1 MNGWSELGAILGGGK
16 QLRQRAYDTGITQGA
31 RQADLLEQARTRR
44 DHNLGLQAVT
54 PQRIQSFIS
63 GNDPT
68 TGLPLDAE
76 VKASLQGQ
84 LLNGLL
90 HGGIDPRQLSGY
102 QKDQQGIGFRNDA
115 MTAATDPNVSLDS
128 LNRRLMVI
136 NGKPVD
142 LTHVADGVAY
152 NPMLDPHS
160 QTIDP
165 TQVGL
170 AEIMLRGAQ
179 AAQANAGARRN
190 DAQARLAS
198 TKADAGG
205 FAPNS
210 KDSKPTLPAISALGA
225 ALGQGY
231 DPKTGQVT
239 IPPEKMREFLA
250 WQADKAAT
258 DPRYNNGDY
267 ALQHYA
273 SEAPLGAGIHDQPE
287 DVGALSLDSM
297 MAPPGRAKA
306 GTKPA
311 SAEPAAVDPA
321 GPVKP
326 ASQAEFNALPPG
338 TLFINPSDGRL
349 MRKK

>member
-16 QLRQRAYDTGITQGA
+16 QLRQQAYDMGITQGA
-31 RQADLLEQARTRR
+31 RQADLLEQARARR
-44 DHNLGLQAVT
+44 DQNLGLQAIT
-54 PQRIQSFIS
+54 PEAVSAAQT
-63 GNDPT
+63 DPGT
-68 TGLPLDAE
+68 AAE
-76 VKASLQGQ
+76 LVSAMFHAKV
-84 LLNGLL
+84 
-90 HGGIDPRQLSGY
+90 DPRQLSGF

-115 MTAATDPNVSLDS
+115 MAAALNPGVDLDS

-152 NPMLDPHS
+152 NPMMGPHS
-160 QTIDP
+160 QTINP
-165 TQVGL
+165 TQIGL

-205 FAPNS
+205 FAPSS
-210 KDSKPTLPAISALGA
+210 KESKPTLPAISALGA

-258 DPRYNNGDY
+258 DPRYNNGAY

-273 SEAPLGAGIHDQPE
+273 SEAPLGTGIHDQPE

-297 MAPPGRAKA
+297 IAPPSI
-306 GTKPA
+306 KP
-311 SAEPAAVDPA
+311 PAATSERGAAPKKGKTPTPGVLEDGYIFKGGDPSKKENW
-321 GPVKP
+321 VK
-326 ASQAEFNALPPG
+326 ASDLQLQAAQ
-338 TLFINPSDGRL
+338 
-349 MRKK
+349 